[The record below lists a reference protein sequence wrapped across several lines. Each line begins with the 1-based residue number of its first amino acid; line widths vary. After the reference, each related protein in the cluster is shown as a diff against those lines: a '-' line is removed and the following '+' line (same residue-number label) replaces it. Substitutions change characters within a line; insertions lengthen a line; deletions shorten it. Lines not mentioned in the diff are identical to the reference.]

1 MTMLIGSTFLSAILV
16 YKIEAFELTK
26 DRRSNIVSEM
36 LILAVSYNF
45 SCFDLIDVEEN
56 FEVGYIPIAFT
67 GLYILVSLLMIIVT
81 TIAEV
86 IFRIKVSCA
95 KRRYHKGRQKF
106 KSMLKQTHN
115 ERLKNFMEKRQED
128 FYSDQSINLDSS
140 LEQEEQ

>member
-1 MTMLIGSTFLSAILV
+1 MV

-86 IFRIKVSCA
+86 IFKIKVSWS
-95 KRRYHKGRQKF
+95 KHSYHKGRERF
-106 KSMLKQTHN
+106 KSMLRQTHK
-115 ERLKNFMEKRQED
+115 ERLKKFMEKRHED
-128 FYSDQSINLDSS
+128 FYSDQSIILDSS
-140 LEQEEQ
+140 LEQEEK